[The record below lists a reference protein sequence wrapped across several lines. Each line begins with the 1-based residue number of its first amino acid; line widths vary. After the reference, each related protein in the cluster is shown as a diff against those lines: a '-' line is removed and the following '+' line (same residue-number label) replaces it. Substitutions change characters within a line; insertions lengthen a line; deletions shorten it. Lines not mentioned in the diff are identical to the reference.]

1 MSEHS
6 NASPAAQCFVGAVHL
21 SGEEP
26 VDSVF
31 NEVFQFFSGSGYQVH
46 GMLQTEYPQHD
57 SCCPTMFL
65 RNLQGESSIQISQA
79 LGKGSTGCRVDPGA
93 IAEATVRLENELDDD
108 IDLLIL
114 NRFGRCE
121 SEGGGLRPAIEK
133 AVLKNIPVLIAV
145 RPKYRAQWDDFVG
158 EFSQDL
164 ACEVKEIAGW
174 CKTALDQ
181 RPQCISDSE
190 VFKILESQK
199 NVKLALH

>member
-1 MSEHS
+1 MNRKSTS
-6 NASPAAQCFVGAVHL
+6 LPTTQCYVGAVHL

-26 VDSVF
+26 VDRVF
-31 NEVFQFFSGSGYQVH
+31 NEVFLHFFEAGYQVH
-46 GMLQTEYPQHD
+46 GMLQTEHPQRD

-65 RNLQGESSIQISQA
+65 RNLQGESSIRISQA

-93 IAEATVRLENELDDD
+93 IAEATARLEDELDDN

-145 RPKYRAQWDDFVG
+145 RPKYRAQWDAFVG
-158 EFSQDL
+158 DFSRDL
-164 ACEVKEIAGW
+164 DCDFEEIAGW
-174 CKTALDQ
+174 CKTVLDQ
-181 RPQCISDSE
+181 NPARMLDNHLQTGTT
-190 VFKILESQK
+190 
-199 NVKLALH
+199 